1 MSLSFRSDITVL
13 PLLQI
18 GGDLDIC
25 RSAWVS
31 SGNENLDADEKK
43 QRGLINSLMSKK
55 HGSPFE
61 EGYLSVHIEAPRAV
75 RDEHVRHRIGS
86 YSSTSLRY
94 RIADHQVYI
103 PPPERPLQKVDGFKQ
118 MAPTYEPYELSKY
131 YTYVKHLKNG
141 YCAIYNTLQEME
153 ADGFTETEAVRW
165 VTEDG
170 LYVAYRARFNPR
182 NLMAFLSLRTNDK
195 NANHVSYPMWEIEQV
210 ARQIE
215 QLFAAHWPFTYDAF
229 VKNGREAP

>member
-1 MSLSFRSDITVL
+1 MLSFRSDIKVE
-13 PLLQI
+13 PI
-18 GGDLDIC
+18 AIHASDEEIC

-31 SGNENLDADEKK
+31 SGNDNKGTVTYNK
-43 QRGLINSLMSKK
+43 QFGLIRSLMRQK

-61 EGYLSVHIEAPRAV
+61 EGYFSFHIEAPRAV

-94 RIADHQVYI
+94 RIKDHVVYM
-103 PPPERPLQKVDGFKQ
+103 PPPERPLQKVEGFKQ
-118 MAPTYEPYELSKY
+118 MTPQYEPYPLDKY
-131 YTYVKHLKNG
+131 FRYQKHLAHVYKAV
-141 YCAIYNTLQEME
+141 YDKLQEME

-165 VTEDG
+165 ITEDG

-182 NLMAFLSLRTNDK
+182 SLMAFLSLRTHNPD
-195 NANHVSYPMWEIEQV
+195 ANHVSYPMWEIEQV

-215 QLFAAHWPFTYDAF
+215 AYFAVALPMTHSAF
-229 VKNGREAP
+229 VEYGREAP